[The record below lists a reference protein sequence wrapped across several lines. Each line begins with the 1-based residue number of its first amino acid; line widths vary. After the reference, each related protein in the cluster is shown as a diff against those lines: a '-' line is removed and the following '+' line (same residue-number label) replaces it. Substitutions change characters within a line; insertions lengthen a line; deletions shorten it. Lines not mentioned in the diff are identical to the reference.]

1 MYYTISQVAQKTDL
15 SIHTIRY
22 YDKEGLLPFVDRQN
36 GTRVFSEQDID
47 WLDLLCCLKNTGMPI
62 KDIRTLIQH
71 CMDNDAVLQKG
82 VDILVEHR
90 KKVVDQLKE
99 VQRSLDTLDYKIQH
113 LPRMFRERF
122 SSEAV
127 APRS

>member
-1 MYYTISQVAQKTDL
+1 MHYTISQVAQKTDL

-22 YDKEGLLPFVDRQN
+22 YDKEGLLPFVDRHN
-36 GTRVFSEQDID
+36 GTRVFSEQDVD

-82 VDILVEHR
+82 VDILVQHR
-90 KKVVDQLKE
+90 KKVEDQLKE

-122 SSEAV
+122 SSEA
-127 APRS
+127 ATPGS

>member
-1 MYYTISQVAQKTDL
+1 MHYTISQIAQKTNL

-22 YDKEGLLPFVDRQN
+22 YDKEGLLPFVDRHN
-36 GTRVFSEQDID
+36 GTRVFSEQDVD

-82 VDILVEHR
+82 VDILVQHR
-90 KKVVDQLKE
+90 KKVEDQLKE

-122 SSEAV
+122 SSEA
-127 APRS
+127 ATPGS